1 MAATS
6 AHGIKG
12 GTDRIR
18 PKKVT
23 RPAMAARATTA
34 APAASSGPR
43 PVPSGSWGDDLS
55 YQQWDMRQINVPRAY
70 AHNIRG
76 AGVKVRLQCHHACS
90 KALLS
95 MPSAWKPEHGA
106 CAMVYS

>member
-1 MAATS
+1 VSADPDVWLLDAAQVAATS

-23 RPAMAARATTA
+23 RPAAAARAATA
-34 APAASSGPR
+34 TPATSSGR
-43 PVPSGSWGDDLS
+43 PVPSGNWGDDLS

-76 AGVKVRLQCHHACS
+76 AGVKVTLPCHRAC
-90 KALLS
+90 
-95 MPSAWKPEHGA
+95 
-106 CAMVYS
+106 